1 MVLEMTITQS
11 DNGWILDYLGHNV
24 MRKRIVTTRWA
35 RVEKEVKDYFGWYD
49 INGKQTKK
57 PFYDEDNNIEE
68 RRLE

>member
-1 MVLEMTITQS
+1 
-11 DNGWILDYLGHNV
+11 
-24 MRKRIVTTRWA
+24 
-35 RVEKEVKDYFGWYD
+35 VEKEVKDYFGWYD